1 MADEYDADFEEPPF
15 DKKVEHLQDDALSD
29 FPVHEAYRRKSQ
41 QQPPSNIVSSRA
53 PKGFQ
58 DPTERSSAA
67 KQGRQGSAGKK
78 VPPFKKS
85 NSSIVRGSTV
95 ADEDGF
101 LNVYDILSARKHS
114 KSTSIYASRPR
125 PTGINPASL
134 AAAANFDEIARLVR
148 IIDEQKVQIAKLC
161 EERRTM
167 KIVTQRQD
175 KAIQQMGKEQGELPA
190 LVRSLNDELRVLKT
204 ERQRDKERLGHI
216 ERNAQAQ
223 VAENVRLH
231 TLVHTMQAMIKN
243 RKLENSN
250 KLKDEVE
257 RLRKD
262 VVTRD
267 HTIAEL
273 EKTLKHTQGAKS
285 GDLREANK
293 KIVLLQTELEELR
306 EKYQTNVHKLQ
317 DRERENAALS
327 IYAQA
332 GARQR
337 RKPSHSDNYETKAQ
351 HQWTEEKS
359 HAKSFQR
366 PAAGHKAIPSVRKSL
381 DGRIGKRQK
390 ARADTRS
397 LSPSHLKATARTNEA
412 RVADKPQQ
420 ESHASVPEKRKDLD
434 LTNGRTYEEEISGIV
449 EESAERGEEK
459 SQVVHDMA
467 FQSAKPVNK
476 HLTLGKKS
484 TIQAS
489 PDMDTPPPVAI
500 QDTYLEGNLTS
511 ALSKP
516 SLQAKTLIV
525 QSSIHK
531 PNLFAPVPTSNPT
544 ASLEPQQDALPMNAK
559 KSLEA
564 TLKPAQHASYEALQ
578 DGAPSA
584 TTIPAAKQELLRSGS
599 VRSSNTFLI
608 TLPDLADKQHP
619 EMELAKPS
627 SHEQLSEVTAS
638 QISHTTT
645 PAKSHK
651 LDFLTKT
658 SSHNNTSGNFSTT
671 SSSEKLNGGYLP
683 NFAESRN
690 GRGRGSQRD
699 VSLAGNAGSL
709 LASSSSLGEEKSKA
723 TPLWLRSE

>member
-15 DKKVEHLQDDALSD
+15 DKRVEHLQDDSLSD

-41 QQPPSNIVSSRA
+41 QQPPGNIVFSRA
-53 PKGFQ
+53 PKGSHG
-58 DPTERSSAA
+58 PTERSPAA
-67 KQGRQGSAGKK
+67 KQGRQVGSAGKK
-78 VPPFKKS
+78 MPPFKKS

-95 ADEDGF
+95 A
-101 LNVYDILSARKHS
+101 RKHS
-114 KSTSIYASRPR
+114 KSTSIFPPYSSRPR
-125 PTGINPASL
+125 PAGINPASL
-134 AAAANFDEIARLVR
+134 AAAANFDEIARLVG
-148 IIDEQKVQIAKLC
+148 IIDEQKVQIAKLY

-167 KIVTQRQD
+167 KIVNHRQD
-175 KAIQQMGKEQGELPA
+175 KAIQQMGKEQGDLPA

-204 ERQRDKERLGHI
+204 ERLRDKERLGHI

-223 VAENVRLH
+223 VAENVRLQ
-231 TLVHTMQAMIKN
+231 TLVHTMQATIKN
-243 RKLENSN
+243 RKLENSD
-250 KLKDEVE
+250 KLKDEIE

-262 VVTRD
+262 VVNRD

-293 KIVLLQTELEELR
+293 KILLLQTELEELR

-351 HQWTEEKS
+351 HEWTEEKS
-359 HAKSFQR
+359 HPKTLQR
-366 PAAGHKAIPSVRKSL
+366 PAAVHKTVPTVRQSL
-381 DGRIGKRQK
+381 DGRIGKKHK

-397 LSPSHLKATARTNEA
+397 LSPSHLKTTARTNNA
-412 RVADKPQQ
+412 RVVDKPQQ
-420 ESHASVPEKRKDLD
+420 ESHASVPEKQKDLD
-434 LTNGRTYEEEISGIV
+434 LSTGGNYEEEISGIV
-449 EESAERGEEK
+449 EESAQSGEEK
-459 SQVVHDMA
+459 SEGILDMA

-484 TIQAS
+484 TLPAS
-489 PDMDTPPPVAI
+489 PDVDAPPSVAN
-500 QDTYLEGNLTS
+500 QDTYQEGNLPS

-516 SLQAKTLIV
+516 SLQAKSHIA

-531 PNLFAPVPTSNPT
+531 PNLFAPVPTSKPT
-544 ASLEPQQDALPMNAK
+544 ASMEPQQDPLSMNAK
-559 KSLEA
+559 KSYEA
-564 TLKPAQHASYEALQ
+564 TLKPPQHTSHEVMQ
-578 DGAPSA
+578 DGTPSA
-584 TTIPAAKQELLRSGS
+584 TNIPAAKQDLPSSGS
-599 VRSSNTFLI
+599 VRSSNTFLT

-627 SHEQLSEVTAS
+627 SHVQPSDVTTS
-638 QISHTTT
+638 KISHTTT

-651 LDFLTKT
+651 LDFLTKP
-658 SSHNNTSGNFSTT
+658 SSQNNISGNFSTT
-671 SSSEKLNGGYLP
+671 SSTEKLNGGYLP
-683 NFAESRN
+683 NFAESRS

-699 VSLAGNAGSL
+699 VSLAENAGSH
-709 LASSSSLGEEKSKA
+709 LASSSSLGGEKPNA
-723 TPLWLRSE
+723 TPLWLR